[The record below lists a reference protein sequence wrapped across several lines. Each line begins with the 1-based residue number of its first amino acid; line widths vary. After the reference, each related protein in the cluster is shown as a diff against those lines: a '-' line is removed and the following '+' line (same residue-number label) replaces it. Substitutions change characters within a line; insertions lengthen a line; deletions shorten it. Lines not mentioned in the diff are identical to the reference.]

1 MKGGREDG
9 DRQLGM
15 VAAVVEVEVRG
26 ERRVAKSVAL
36 RSEPCPRGMGKN

>member
-1 MKGGREDG
+1 MEGGKEDG

-15 VAAVVEVEVRG
+15 VAVVEVEVRG

-36 RSEPCPRGMGKN
+36 RLELCPRGMGKN